1 MVPEEQS
8 IIGVIAGGI
17 KYIFYPLGFAWGESG
32 WKLVFASFTG
42 LIAKEMVVSTMGTLA
57 GMQEDALEMDNLA
70 GTMFGSMITG
80 MAGGWPAAV
89 AFMVFNLLSVPCMAA
104 VAAAAGEFQ
113 SRKKLWFAIGYWMG
127 TAYIV
132 SAVVFWF
139 LFAIYKGFWWID
151 LIVVAVIAIVIT
163 AIVLIKK
170 YARKGDNRYGHS
182 N

>member
-1 MVPEEQS
+1 
-8 IIGVIAGGI
+8 
-17 KYIFYPLGFAWGESG
+17 
-32 WKLVFASFTG
+32 
-42 LIAKEMVVSTMGTLA
+42 
-57 GMQEDALEMDNLA
+57 MQEGALEMDNLA

-89 AFMVFNLLSVPCMAA
+89 AFMAFNLLSVPCMAA

-127 TAYIV
+127 TAYVV
-132 SAVVFWF
+132 SAAVFWF

-151 LIVVAVIAIVIT
+151 LIVVAVIAVVIT

-170 YARKGDNRYGHS
+170 YATKRG
-182 N
+182 